1 MGLCPTRYLPFA
13 GDVAAYRAWDSI
25 KTVEIA
31 WTRVNAISDYN
42 TCLKEENKWM
52 KIEGL
57 PCDTWKTLERW
68 IFIAAIFSHPRDC
81 DLTVT
86 VTCDRDHPLHLK
98 ISSDG
103 VGDAWKNT
111 TIAVRSNRDRGAI
124 EPRSWILP
132 HGIYPTIIERQF
144 PRIRST
150 IDARS
155 WSIVVD
161 RVKIVADFEALF
173 EAKFK
178 PIRRGFEATKPCKR
192 NCPHDV

>member
-25 KTVEIA
+25 LTVEIA
-31 WTRVNAISDYN
+31 CTRVHAISDYN

-81 DLTVT
+81 DPTVG
-86 VTCDRDHPLHLK
+86 VTCDRDHPLHLH

-111 TIAVRSNRDRGAI
+111 TVSARSSRDRGAI
-124 EPRSWILP
+124 EEILAREWRGFVYHRSASD
-132 HGIYPTIIERQF
+132 R
-144 PRIRST
+144 RSSSVM
-150 IDARS
+150 IDAQLRPN
-155 WSIVVD
+155 
-161 RVKIVADFEALF
+161 RGAIVAKIAAEIGISLR
-173 EAKFK
+173 
-178 PIRRGFEATKPCKR
+178 P
-192 NCPHDV
+192 N